1 MKRLID
7 VLNEGYLKGSTVDL
21 LSDIDVDIDDT
32 DLTITTKTVNTLED
46 GKVVRFTK
54 IINNYINNDVMPNN
68 IDELRAEINNPNNYA
83 KYYGLISA
91 SNKYELADIIKKT
104 MGLFGNDG
112 NFNWI
117 DVSAIDDMSH
127 LIKLNYTLSIL
138 IFNGHIELWD
148 VSNVE
153 NMSAMFAYASEFN

>member
-7 VLNEGYLKGSTVDL
+7 VLNEGYLKGSAVDM
-21 LSDIDVDIDDT
+21 LSDIDIDGD
-32 DLTITTKTVNTLED
+32 DLAITNKTVNTLED
-46 GKVVRFTK
+46 GKVSRFTK

-68 IDELRAEINNPNNYA
+68 IDELCAEINNPDNYT

-104 MGLFGNDG
+104 MLLFGNDG

-117 DVSAIDDMSH
+117 DVSTIDDMSH
-127 LIKLNYTLSIL
+127 LIKLNYTYSIL
-138 IFNGHIELWD
+138 NFNGHIELWD

>member
-7 VLNEGYLKGSTVDL
+7 VLNEGYLKGSTVDM
-21 LSDIDVDIDDT
+21 LSDIDIDDA
-32 DLTITTKTVNTLED
+32 DLTITNKTVNTIED

-54 IINNYINNDVMPNN
+54 IINNYINNGVMPTN
-68 IDELRAEINNPNNYA
+68 IDELCAEINNPDNYT
-83 KYYGLISA
+83 KYYGLISV

-104 MGLFGNDG
+104 MTLFGNDG

-117 DVSAIDDMSH
+117 DVSNINDMSN
-127 LIKLNYTLSIL
+127 LIKLNYTFNI
-138 IFNGHIELWD
+138 INFNGHIELWD

-153 NMSAMFAYASEFN
+153 NMASMFAYASEFN

>member
-7 VLNEGYLKGSTVDL
+7 VLNEGYLKGSTVDM
-21 LSDIDVDIDDT
+21 LSDIDIDNT
-32 DLTITTKTVNTLED
+32 DLTITNKTVNTLED
-46 GKVVRFTK
+46 GKVGRFTK

-68 IDELRAEINNPNNYA
+68 IDELCAEINNPDNYT

-104 MGLFGNDG
+104 MLLFGNDG

-117 DVSAIDDMSH
+117 DVSTIDDMSH
-127 LIKLNYTLSIL
+127 LIKLNYTYSIL
-138 IFNGHIELWD
+138 NFNGHIELWD
-148 VSNVE
+148 VSNVT
-153 NMSAMFAYASEFN
+153 NMERMFDGAEKFN